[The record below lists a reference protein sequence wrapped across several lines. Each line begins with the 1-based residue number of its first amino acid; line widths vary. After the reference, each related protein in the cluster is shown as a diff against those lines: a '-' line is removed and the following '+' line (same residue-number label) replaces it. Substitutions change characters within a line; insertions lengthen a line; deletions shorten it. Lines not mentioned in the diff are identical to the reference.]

1 MEHHIYNNTFKKY
14 LQPPLF
20 LLLSLLATSCN
31 NNQREEES
39 VQEDSVIMVE
49 DIAEE
54 DSVLIFENNADE
66 WLDLSL
72 NNNNNIGTWQK
83 FKLQEFWYED
93 SMQEQPFQFAPGFY
107 KDYAPLLKWS
117 PDSSYVL
124 DIGTY
129 GKVLVKDKKGNTT
142 IQDGE
147 VDTKASLV
155 FTKKGTI
162 AELIFLGAGGSI
174 IDGHWLDTTQ
184 FSLLGIFDERGDQHP
199 DTLLWV
205 IDVKEKF
212 FRKYK
217 WE

>member
-1 MEHHIYNNTFKKY
+1 MDYHIYNNTFRKY
-14 LQPPLF
+14 MHTLLF
-20 LLLSLLATSCN
+20 LLLCLLVTSCS
-31 NNQREEES
+31 NNQKEKES

-49 DIAEE
+49 DIAQE
-54 DSVLIFENNADE
+54 DSILFFENKADE

-72 NNNNNIGTWQK
+72 NNNNNMGAWQK

-93 SMQEQPFQFAPGFY
+93 SIQELPFEPAPGFY

-129 GKVLVKDKKGNTT
+129 GKVLVKDKKGNIT

-155 FTKKGTI
+155 FTKKGTV
-162 AELIFLGAGGSI
+162 AEIIFLGAGGNI
-174 IDGHWLDTTQ
+174 IDGRWIDSTQ
-184 FSLLGIFDERGDQHP
+184 FSMLGTFDIKGDQTP
-199 DTLLWV
+199 DTILWV
-205 IDVKEKF
+205 IDAKEKF

>member
-1 MEHHIYNNTFKKY
+1 MDHEIYDSTFRKY
-14 LQPPLF
+14 LHIPLF
-20 LLLSLLATSCN
+20 LLLCLLVTSCSN
-31 NNQREEES
+31 SQKEEES

-54 DSVLIFENNADE
+54 DSALIFENNADE

-72 NNNNNIGTWQK
+72 LNNDAGSWRK

-93 SMQEQPFQFAPGFY
+93 SMQEQPFQPAPGFY

-129 GKVLVKDKKGNTT
+129 GKVLVKDKKGNIT

-155 FTKKGTI
+155 FAKKGTV
-162 AELIFLGAGGSI
+162 AELIFLGAGGNI
-174 IDGHWLDTTQ
+174 IDGHWIDSTQ
-184 FSLLGIFDERGDQHP
+184 FSVLGTFDIKGDQTP
-199 DTLLWV
+199 DTILWV
-205 IDVKEKF
+205 IDAKEKF

>member
-1 MEHHIYNNTFKKY
+1 MDHHIYNNTFRKY
-14 LQPPLF
+14 LQSLLF
-20 LLLSLLATSCN
+20 LLLCLLATSCN
-31 NNQREEES
+31 NNQKEEEES

-72 NNNNNIGTWQK
+72 LNNNAGSWRK

-93 SMQEQPFQFAPGFY
+93 SMQEQLFQPAPGFY
-107 KDYAPLLKWS
+107 KDYARLLKWS

-129 GKVLVKDKKGNTT
+129 GKVLVKDKRGNIT

-147 VDTKASLV
+147 VDSKASLV
-155 FTKKGTI
+155 FIKKGTV
-162 AELIFLGAGGSI
+162 AELIFLGAGGNI
-174 IDGHWLDTTQ
+174 IDGRWIDSTQ
-184 FSLLGIFDERGDQHP
+184 FSVLGTFDIKGDQTP
-199 DTLLWV
+199 DTILWV
-205 IDVKEKF
+205 IDAKEKF